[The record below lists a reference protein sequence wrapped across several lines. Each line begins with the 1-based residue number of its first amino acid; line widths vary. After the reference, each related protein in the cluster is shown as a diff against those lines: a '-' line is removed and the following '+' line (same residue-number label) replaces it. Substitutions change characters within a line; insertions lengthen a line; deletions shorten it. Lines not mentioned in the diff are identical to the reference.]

1 MLPLYTREEMREV
14 DRAASERYGIPSI
27 ALMESAGARATD
39 VLHND
44 YAGKLSQ
51 VLIVGGEGQN
61 GGDGWVVARHLASS
75 GLRPKCVLIGSEDRV
90 RGDARVNLSALQALG
105 VSLLVL
111 QGEAVEQLG
120 QLVEAAS
127 LVVDALFGTGLSRN
141 VEGQYARA
149 IELLNQAR
157 VPICALDLPSGV
169 DANTGQVLGCAVLA
183 TSTVTFAGHK
193 RGLHQYPGV
202 AHAGAVTCVG
212 IGAQQPDDSHVSLIE
227 HCDVASLLARAAGDS
242 HKGTRGHVLAIA
254 GSRGKTGA
262 AVLSALGAMRAGAG
276 LVTIAADAQTQSV
289 LEYKVLELM
298 TARFDEGAPLA
309 SLLTLAEGKASAL
322 VGPGFGV
329 DDGRRELA
337 RSLARELPVPTVL
350 DADALTALGTDLEQ
364 LRDARA
370 PRILT
375 PHPAEAARLLG
386 RSTAAVQ
393 ADRYGAARELAAR
406 SGQVAV
412 LKGARTVIAT
422 PEGALRICRA
432 GTPALGVAGTGDVL
446 AGVLSALV
454 ARERAHAAAW
464 AGVLIHALAG
474 EIAAES
480 DRGML
485 ASEVAHAIPRAL
497 ERIRQTGRPD
507 DASAADA

>member
-1 MLPLYTREEMREV
+1 MIPLYTREEMREV
-14 DRAASERYGIPSI
+14 DRAAVRDFGIPSI

-39 VLHND
+39 VLRRD
-44 YAGKLSQ
+44 YAGRLEA
-51 VLIVGGEGQN
+51 VLVVGGEGQN
-61 GGDGWVVARHLASS
+61 GGDGWVVARHLFTS
-75 GLRPKCVLIGSEDRV
+75 GYAPTCVLIGSDERV
-90 RGDARVNLSALQALG
+90 RGDARVNLAALRALG
-105 VSLLVL
+105 VPVSVWS
-111 QGEAVEQLG
+111 GEAVEQLAP
-120 QLVEAAS
+120 LVQAAS
-127 LVVDALFGTGLSRN
+127 LVVDALFGTGLGRT
-141 VEGQYARA
+141 VDGHFARA
-149 IELLNQAR
+149 IGLLNQAR
-157 VPICALDLPSGV
+157 VPICALDVPSGV

-183 TSTVTFAGHK
+183 SSTVTFAGHK

-202 AHAGAVTCVG
+202 THAGAVTCVG
-212 IGAQQPDDSHVSLIE
+212 IGAKLPEASRVHLIE
-227 HCDVASLLARAAGDS
+227 DRDVAALIAPATGDS

-262 AVLSALGAMRAGAG
+262 AILSALGAMRAGAG
-276 LVTIAADAQTQSV
+276 LVTIAADAETQGV
-289 LEYKVLELM
+289 LEHKVLELM

-309 SLLTLAEGKASAL
+309 SLLALAEGKASAL
-322 VGPGFGV
+322 LGPGFGV
-329 DDGRRELA
+329 DAARSELA
-337 RSLARELPVPTVL
+337 RSLARELPIPTVL
-350 DADALTALGTDLEQ
+350 DADALTALGTDLAQ
-364 LRDARA
+364 LREARA
-370 PRILT
+370 PRVLT

-393 ADRYGAARELAAR
+393 ADRYAAAEELAAR

-446 AGVLSALV
+446 AGVVSALV

-464 AGVLIHALAG
+464 ASVLIHALAG

-497 ERIRQTGRPD
+497 ERIRQSGRPD
-507 DASAADA
+507 DAFAADA